1 MVEWAGRSGNPVIGR
16 ADRPPICHAVCVITG
31 GSGGDRPPASS
42 PVDLSSLAGA
52 AQRGGPAEL
61 EALLQRVRLVAHRYS
76 RARLLGYPAGLQL
89 ADDVAQDIC
98 LAVLAALPQY
108 RDRGRPFE
116 AFVHAIASHK
126 VADAQ
131 RTLSRSPVPTGEIPD
146 APDEAPTPEDHAVRS
161 CDLQLATELLDLLPK
176 TLREVMLLRVA
187 AGMSAEET
195 GAALGMTPG
204 AVRVA
209 QHRALVK
216 MRACADSSREVARD

>member
-1 MVEWAGRSGNPVIGR
+1 MI
-16 ADRPPICHAVCVITG
+16 
-31 GSGGDRPPASS
+31 SGGNGGDPPPAS
-42 PVDLSSLAGA
+42 PPADLSTLAGA
-52 AQRGGPAEL
+52 AQHGGPADV

-76 RARLLGYPAGLQL
+76 RARLLGYPAGAQL

-98 LAVLAALPQY
+98 IAVLSALPRY

-131 RTLSRSPVPTGEIPD
+131 RALSRSPVPTGEIPD
-146 APDEAPTPEDHAVRS
+146 APDEAPTPEDHAVRT
-161 CDLQLATELLDLLPK
+161 CDLRLASDLLDLLPK

-187 AGMSAEET
+187 AGLSAEET

-216 MRACADSSREVARD
+216 MRSFADRTQEVARD

>member
-1 MVEWAGRSGNPVIGR
+1 M
-16 ADRPPICHAVCVITG
+16 
-31 GSGGDRPPASS
+31 PASS
-42 PVDLSSLAGA
+42 PGADLSSLAGA
-52 AQRGGPAEL
+52 AQRGGGADV

-76 RARLLGYPAGLQL
+76 RARLLGYPAGAQL

-98 LAVLAALPQY
+98 LAVLSALPRY

-116 AFVHAIASHK
+116 AFVHAIASRK

-131 RTLSRSPVPTGEIPD
+131 RTLSRTPVPTGEIPD
-146 APDEAPTPEDHAVRS
+146 GVDEAPTPEDHAVRS
-161 CDLQLATELLDLLPK
+161 CDLRLASELLDLLPR

-187 AGMSAEET
+187 AGLSAEET

-216 MRACADSSREVARD
+216 MRAGVQARREVAHD